1 MNKPLVLIIED
12 DPDVRSALG
21 GALTLDFAVE
31 ATATGG
37 AGLAAAK
44 ARTPALVLVDL
55 GLPDLGGSELV
66 AALRRVVA
74 APIIVISARHQETEK
89 VAALDAG
96 ADDYLTKPFGNGEL
110 LARARAHLRRRT
122 SASALDASE
131 FSFGDVTI
139 AFDARSVRRSGAL
152 VHLTPIEFKLLSI
165 LVANPDRV
173 LTHAELLR
181 QAWGL
186 AYQDRPHYLRIH
198 MAHLRQ
204 KLEATPTQPRHFV
217 TETGVGYRFLR

>member
-1 MNKPLVLIIED
+1 MNKPQVLVIED
-12 DPDVRSALG
+12 DPDVRSALSG
-21 GALTLDFAVE
+21 TLAADFAVE
-31 ATATGG
+31 STATGG
-37 AGLAAAK
+37 AGLAAAQL
-44 ARTPALVLVDL
+44 RTPALILVDL
-55 GLPDLGGSELV
+55 GLPDIGGSELV
-66 AALRRVVA
+66 AALRGAVA

-110 LARARAHLRRRT
+110 LARLRAHLRRRS
-122 SASALDASE
+122 SAPVPGASE
-131 FSFGDVTI
+131 FTFGDVTI
-139 AFDARSVRRSGAL
+139 DFDAKSVRRAGSM

-173 LTHAELLR
+173 LTHSELLR